1 MIIRPIVIKNISN
14 NRGLQIF
21 LFGVL
26 AYLLPLG
33 CIFLMN
39 NTALGQIDIANFI
52 LFGIEAASPTIA
64 AILIVLFFEK
74 KSGIKKFFC
83 SNFSPKLKISS
94 ALGCVIIAIAI
105 MFTAKAILYLLL
117 KVPFEMAE
125 LTSKQFIII
134 VWAFI
139 AEEIGWRGFLTKK
152 LSVSLNKKLV
162 PLLVG
167 MIWAF
172 WHYHFFVIGTIDV
185 VFPLFIVGCV
195 VDSYL
200 YAIFLIVSKGN
211 ILIAMIFHMSSNFF
225 LNLFLINPNVNG
237 GSSIPYATYV
247 VVSAIYVIGIT
258 MTLTSENEKIST
270 LHSSPYW

>member
-1 MIIRPIVIKNISN
+1 MKVRPTMIENMSN

-26 AYLLPLG
+26 AYLLPFG

-39 NTALGQIDIANFI
+39 NTSLGQIDTVNFI

-64 AILIVLFFEK
+64 AIIIVLFFEK
-74 KSGIKKFFC
+74 KSGIMKFFC
-83 SNFSPKLKISS
+83 SKFLPKLKISS
-94 ALGCVIIAIAI
+94 ALGCVIVAIAI
-105 MFTAKAILYLLL
+105 MFTSKAISCLLL

-139 AEEIGWRGFLTKK
+139 AEEIGWRGFLTQK
-152 LSVSLNKKLV
+152 LSTSSNPKLV

-167 MIWAF
+167 LIWAF

-185 VFPLFIVGCV
+185 IIPLFIAGCV

-200 YAIFLIVSKGN
+200 YAKFLIISKGN
-211 ILIAMIFHMSSNFF
+211 ILIAMIFHMASNFF
-225 LNLFLINPNVNG
+225 LNLFLITPNVNG
-237 GSSIPYATYV
+237 GSFIPYATYV
-247 VVSAIYVIGIT
+247 VVSAIFVIGIT
-258 MTLTSENEKIST
+258 VALNLCK
-270 LHSSPYW
+270 HKNKYFA